1 MLPIILTDIAKK
13 KIVDMGKSIMTFR
26 VWGVNP
32 PGHLAIEVFFE
43 DMRFP
48 GIEYEKFQ
56 NENLITYIPTNHYE
70 YINGVTVDFS
80 GWNEENESNYN
91 PDMTLNHK
99 GFECIPHKIETSEI
113 KLSWL
118 EVNGII
124 KKIFSMNYESPFHLQ
139 RQAAAINYLRF
150 KKDEE
155 DESFQ
160 ESLFSFTELEQAIK
174 SGFY

>member
-1 MLPIILTDIAKK
+1 MDHDCTDLVSFKNYQYDEKRIWNVTNLTDIAKK

-118 EVNGII
+118 GW
-124 KKIFSMNYESPFHLQ
+124 K
-139 RQAAAINYLRF
+139 
-150 KKDEE
+150 
-155 DESFQ
+155 
-160 ESLFSFTELEQAIK
+160 
-174 SGFY
+174 